1 MRVASPNQSTR
12 AAPTAK
18 RPIPR
23 AACLAFA
30 LPLLLALAGCDRS
43 SAPKSESAL
52 PSNGMPMAPGKTE
65 EDVVAGFP
73 EVDRKTYFDARKNP
87 TIAIPVALL
96 AVADGYQQR
105 GKLQEA
111 ARILRRTVEIFP
123 EFAGGWTELA
133 GELSRFAPA
142 EGDLALKRAL
152 ELDPKSTITL
162 RYDALPN
169 LGAQVERLLAEN
181 KVREADKLVERF
193 ALIAQDADWG
203 FLRMAARTKLRAG
216 DPAAAIPFA
225 EQALKIYPRD
235 SETKV
240 VLGNALARTGQAVR
254 VKNS

>member
-1 MRVASPNQSTR
+1 
-12 AAPTAK
+12 
-18 RPIPR
+18 
-23 AACLAFA
+23 
-30 LPLLLALAGCDRS
+30 
-43 SAPKSESAL
+43 
-52 PSNGMPMAPGKTE
+52 MAPGKTE

-87 TIAIPVALL
+87 TIAIHVALL

-105 GKLQEA
+105 GQHQEA
-111 ARILRRTVEIFP
+111 ARVLRRTVEIFP

-142 EGDLALKRAL
+142 ESDHALKRAL

-162 RYDALPN
+162 RYDALPD

-181 KVREADKLVERF
+181 KVREADKLVEQF

-225 EQALKIYPRD
+225 EVALKIYPRD

-240 VLGNALARTGQAVR
+240 VLGNALVRTGQAAG
-254 VKNS
+254 VKNF